1 MWTSILLGLV
11 ATNVLL
17 TVIHFAGA
25 MGLLCTWLPARTIFV
40 IVTLI
45 YNQDT
50 QQEQLLTTMLFNF
63 GSHLIPVVF
72 LTVFRFGM
80 HHYRGRQRRFDP
92 HAIWPF
98 IWIVAL
104 VVLGTGLAGI
114 WVLKSN
120 ETLVALGAL
129 AAVANLINIQDMP
142 QHIRLQP
149 IQITATYLILSNVT
163 VAAMLYGVDV
173 LIENG
178 QETMVGILSNVPF
191 ISIALLAHSTCA
203 SVGTQTTS
211 QHVYMLAC
219 QIWPSLIFVLMA
231 ILTRHFGRQ
240 QSVGIAIL
248 STIIAIGIQFGLFM
262 EKINNN
268 TPKQLTVVPK

>member
-1 MWTSILLGLV
+1 MWTSILLGLA

-40 IVTLI
+40 LVTLI
-45 YNQDT
+45 YSQSL
-50 QQEQLLTTMLFNF
+50 QQEQLLTAMLSNF

-72 LTVFRFGM
+72 LTVFRIGM
-80 HHYRGRQRRFDP
+80 HRYRGRQPRFDP

-98 IWIVAL
+98 IWVVAI
-104 VVLGTGLAGI
+104 VVLCLGLAGLC
-114 WVLKSN
+114 VLKSN
-120 ETLVALGAL
+120 ETLVALGVL
-129 AAVANLINIQDMP
+129 AAVANLINVQDMP
-142 QHIRLQP
+142 EHIRLQP
-149 IQITATYLILSNVT
+149 MKITATYRFLSNVT
-163 VAAMLYGVDV
+163 VAAILIGVDV
-173 LIENG
+173 LIKNG
-178 QETMVGILSNVPF
+178 HEMMVGILSNVPF

-219 QIWPSLIFVLMA
+219 QIWPSLIFVMVA
-231 ILTRHFGRQ
+231 VLTRHFGRQ

-248 STIIAIGIQFGLFM
+248 STVIVIGIQFGLFM
-262 EKINNN
+262 EKVTPN
-268 TPKQLTVVPK
+268 THKQQAES